1 MWGRE
6 EKTKYI
12 MVNECIGTSKQQSM
26 DSGVFNTVFNIDTN
40 IYIGYI

>member
-26 DSGVFNTVFNIDTN
+26 NSGVFNIDTN